1 MKNDELH
8 ELARLYSIQLTY
20 EDAGG
25 KKRAASREALQAILR
40 ARTGN
45 DELDDALRKRREE
58 CARRAMEPV
67 TVVWGRG
74 RVGREGEPYELTL
87 ESGER
92 VEGRGKVEAPVG
104 YHTLKIGGNE
114 TALFVAPRRAPRP
127 EKRWGLFA
135 PLYAIHTRN
144 TGAMGD
150 LADMRAYRD
159 WIAELGGSV
168 VATLPLLAID
178 PEGDPSPYSP
188 ISRLFWNELY
198 LDVRQLPEYQGEQ
211 LEQVEA
217 ESIDYKAVAKAKGAL
232 LEKLSRRFDGDVSD
246 EVKDYARFRGDERYH
261 SYVQHRMSEQMRAQ
275 QDLYLDF
282 PLGVSPN
289 GYDVHRYKEHFAQ
302 GVSVGAPPDLFFTK
316 GQNWG
321 FPPLDPDATRL
332 RRHDYWRRCVRHHT
346 RHASTLR
353 IDHVMGLHRLFWIP
367 NGAEAKDGVY
377 VRYPEDELYAILL
390 IEASRTNTAIVGED
404 LGTVPQYVPGAMKKR
419 GLRRMYVVQYE
430 QKLNHPPAESVASV
444 NTHDMPTFA
453 GFWNGDDIED
463 RLEQELLDQKGA
475 QEEREKRAE
484 IRGEIAA
491 QLTARGLL
499 QEGTENTLAVL
510 QAVLEF
516 VAGSDAE
523 IVLVNLEDLWGERE
537 PQNVPGVPGR
547 SWRHRFRLSLE
558 QTRNDETVTRILRA
572 VAGRRRKVHG
582 DNETE

>member
-25 KKRAASREALQAILR
+25 KKRTASREALMSILR

-45 DELDDALRKRREE
+45 DDLGDALRRRREE
-58 CARRAMEPV
+58 CANRKIEPV
-67 TVVWGRG
+67 TVVWG
-74 RVGREGEPYELTL
+74 EG
-87 ESGER
+87 R
-92 VEGRGKVEAPVG
+92 VEGEVTLENGERADPRRPLPVG
-104 YHTLKIGGNE
+104 YHTLTTGGEE
-114 TALFVAPRRAPRP
+114 TALFVAPRQAPRP
-127 EKRWGLFA
+127 KKRWGLFA
-135 PLYAIHTRN
+135 PLYAIHTEN
-144 TGAMGD
+144 TWAMGD

-159 WIAELGGSV
+159 WIAEFGGSV

-178 PEGDPSPYSP
+178 PERDPSPYSP

-198 LDVRQLPEYQGEQ
+198 LDVRQLPEYQGEP
-211 LEQVEA
+211 LEAVEA
-217 ESIDYKAVAKAKGAL
+217 GSSLDYKEVAKKKGAL
-232 LEKLSRRFDGDVSD
+232 LKKLSERFQEEVSE

-261 SYVQHRMSEQMRAQ
+261 CYVQHRMSEQMRAQ

-332 RRHDYWRRCVRHHT
+332 KRHDYWRRCVRHHVE
-346 RHASTLR
+346 HASTLR

-377 VRYPEDELYAILL
+377 VRYPADELYAILL

-430 QKLNHPPAESVASV
+430 QKLNEPATESVASV

-453 GFWNGDDIED
+453 GFWNGDDIDD
-463 RLEQELLDQKGA
+463 RVKQELLDEKGA
-475 QEEREKRAE
+475 EEERGKRAE
-484 IRGEIAA
+484 IRRDITE
-491 QLTARGLL
+491 QLKARGLL
-499 QEGTENTLAVL
+499 GTSGENTSAVL
-510 QAVLEF
+510 QALLEF
-516 VAGSDAE
+516 VAASDAE

-537 PQNVPGVPGR
+537 PQNVPGVPER

-558 QTRNDETVTRILRA
+558 ETRNDETVNRILGA
-572 VAGRRRKVHG
+572 VAARRRKVHG
-582 DNETE
+582 DKTD